1 MSYAPCI
8 DCCDRE
14 VGCHSKCD
22 RYKKF
27 RSDLDEKNRINKERK
42 DRQSA
47 TMEYIVE
54 SKDVWQKAID
64 HVAVHLD
71 N

>member
-8 DCCDRE
+8 NCCDRE

-22 RYKKF
+22 KYKKF
-27 RSDLDEKNRINKERK
+27 RSDLDEKNRINKEIK
-42 DRQSA
+42 DKQST

-54 SKDVWQKAID
+54 SKRRMTKSHRSRSSA
-64 HVAVHLD
+64 LR
-71 N
+71 

>member
-8 DCCDRE
+8 NCCDRE

-22 RYKKF
+22 KYKKF
-27 RSDLDEKNRINKERK
+27 RSDLDEKNRISRAIK
-42 DRQSA
+42 DKQST

-54 SKDVWQKAID
+54 SKRRMAKSRRSRSSA
-64 HVAVHLD
+64 LR
-71 N
+71 